1 MTSRAMNVLVLMG
14 GPDAERDVSLQ
25 SGDAVARA
33 LRANIDYAVRDCI
46 IDRPDLDALRTL
58 IGPDTDVVF
67 PVLHGT
73 WGEGGALQALLEEI
87 GVPFVGSSSDVA
99 RIAMDKR
106 ETKSRLDAHNVRSPR
121 AALLG
126 PDDPCAIE
134 PPLVLKPNNDGS
146 SVDLRICHSVD
157 EVNDGRAELHPKRY
171 MLLAESFI
179 RGREVTVGILGDR
192 ALPLIEI
199 VPATTFYDYAAK
211 YERDDTAYR
220 VDPDDIACAD
230 VCAAWALRAFRELGC
245 RDLGRVDF
253 MIDESGPWFLE
264 INTMPGFTDHSL
276 VPMAARAIGLEMPDL
291 CRSLVTMASLRA
303 ESAPMS
309 SATATTCR

>member
-1 MTSRAMNVLVLMG
+1 LVLMG

-25 SGDAVARA
+25 SGAAVARA
-33 LRANIDYAVRDCI
+33 LRAVGDFTVRECI
-46 IDRPDLDALRTL
+46 IDRPDLEQLRTL
-58 IGPDTDVVF
+58 VGTETDVVF

-73 WGEGGALQALLEEI
+73 WGEGGDLQALLERL
-87 GVPFVGSSSDVA
+87 GVAFVGSTSSVA
-99 RIAMDKR
+99 RIAMDKLD
-106 ETKSRLDAHNVRSPR
+106 TKFRLDAHGVRSPR
-121 AALLG
+121 ATLLG
-126 PDDPCAIE
+126 PDDPCTIE

-157 EVNDGRAELHPKRY
+157 DVNAGRSELHPKRHR
-171 MLLAESFI
+171 LLAESFI

-211 YERDDTAYR
+211 YERDDTTYR
-220 VDPDDIACAD
+220 IDPDDIACTD
-230 VCAAWALRAFRELGC
+230 LCAAWALKAFRELGC

-253 MIDESGPWFLE
+253 MVDDSGPWFLE

-276 VPMAARAIGLEMPDL
+276 VPMAARAIGIEMPEL
-291 CRSLVTMASLRA
+291 CRSLVTMARLRA

-309 SATATTCR
+309 SAAATTCR